1 MTIRENPYSR
11 LKRVTQQW
19 IADNVIHRHRKLKW
33 TLEISKKYSFIDVGQ
48 IVKTADDLGYVI
60 EITISDCGKKYHFWY
75 VKKLPDRVPY
85 HLS

>member
-1 MTIRENPYSR
+1 MTTRENPYNR

-19 IADNVIHRHRKLKW
+19 IADNVIYRHRKHKW
-33 TLEISKKYSFIDVGQ
+33 TLEISKSYSLEDFGY

-60 EITISDCGKKYHFWY
+60 EITISDCGNKYHVWY